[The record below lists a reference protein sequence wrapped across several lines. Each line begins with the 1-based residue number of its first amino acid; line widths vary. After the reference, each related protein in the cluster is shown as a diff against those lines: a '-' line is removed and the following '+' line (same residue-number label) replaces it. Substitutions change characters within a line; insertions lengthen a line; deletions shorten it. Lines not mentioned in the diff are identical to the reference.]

1 MILQGQG
8 ILCESGTLDKSTQVG
23 LVWDFS
29 TRSALLAR
37 APEAQPHGR
46 DHSDLVPDRE
56 AVSKNPPMSHARHA
70 REPLGR
76 ALKTA
81 GLMLGRGDVLGRY
94 EIEDMIG
101 IGGMAIVYRAKQL
114 TLGRSVALKLLA
126 AEFTSDDFRERFR
139 REGKLAASLDHSN
152 IVPVYDADEA
162 DGRLFIAM
170 RLVEGETL
178 AERVRRDGAIPSSK
192 TLALLNPIASAL
204 DAAHDAGLVHRDVK
218 PQNILLSRSDHP
230 YLADF
235 GIAKGDSTSATLTN
249 AGAFVGTVNYA
260 SPEQIC
266 GDELTARTD
275 VYALTVVL
283 YECLAGRVPF
293 LRETDV
299 AVLHAHLHDAPPGLP
314 VKNGHG
320 SLEAVNA
327 VIARG
332 MAKEPP
338 NRFRS
343 AGELLEAAELA
354 LAGTKLSATRPPS
367 NGRSAPVRDPEETWV
382 PAPAAPTAPAAT
394 NGNRAR
400 ASLARPGALLD
411 AAARAITGVPA
422 EALQTRGAKTAPA
435 AGAAIAD
442 LAPAPVAAPGRK
454 RSPRRVRRRRA
465 LAAVPV
471 VALGGALVLLLVPH
485 GGGSGLST
493 AQAGFVSLHYPAHW
507 RPAAAQAQS
516 GDGVRLT
523 SEADLS
529 GPGGAVLRAGHIS
542 APAAAGAGL
551 PPALSRSAAG
561 TPATIATTLDS
572 APGRLYS
579 GALKSGERFAAYVFA
594 GSAGDV
600 ALICEGPTS
609 AAVAGCSQVVSD
621 SRISEK
627 ILPAE
632 PDATVAAALRKGLSP
647 LEKTRAAVG
656 SALASSD
663 LATRAAGAARLAA
676 ADRAAS
682 KATLKINAEPR
693 RAKALQGLAAAI
705 VAEAGALDGLGS
717 AIHGRD
723 HTAYRSARAGVR
735 KAEASMKHSLAALK
749 VAGYGTKSAPLPA
762 LSLSPRIARSLPRA
776 KKVPSGSGGNS
787 SSDRARDRP
796 LSPPISPVAAEPP
809 AAGYT
814 SLRPR
819 QLTTAVGTPSPAPT
833 ATTAAR

>member
-1 MILQGQG
+1 
-8 ILCESGTLDKSTQVG
+8 
-23 LVWDFS
+23 
-29 TRSALLAR
+29 
-37 APEAQPHGR
+37 
-46 DHSDLVPDRE
+46 
-56 AVSKNPPMSHARHA
+56 
-70 REPLGR
+70 
-76 ALKTA
+76 
-81 GLMLGRGDVLGRY
+81 MLGRGDVLGRY

-235 GIAKGDSTSATLTN
+235 GIAKGDSTSATLTS

-332 MAKEPP
+332 MAKDPP

-435 AGAAIAD
+435 AGPAIAD
-442 LAPAPVAAPGRK
+442 LAPAPAAAPRRK
-454 RSPRRVRRRRA
+454 RSSRRVRRRRA

-471 VALGGALVLLLVPH
+471 VALGGALVVLLVPH

-507 RPAAAQAQS
+507 RPAAAQAQP

-542 APAAAGAGL
+542 APAAAAAGL

-561 TPATIATTLDS
+561 TPATTATTLDS

-579 GALKSGERFAAYVFA
+579 GALKSGGRFAAYVFA

-609 AAVAGCSQVVSD
+609 AAVAGCSQVVSA

-627 ILPAE
+627 ILPAGARRNRRCRTSQG
-632 PDATVAAALRKGLSP
+632 PV
-647 LEKTRAAVG
+647 AVG
-656 SALASSD
+656 EDARCRGVRPGLERSCHPRGRGGEVGRRRPRRLQGD
-663 LATRAAGAARLAA
+663 PEDQGGAAQGQGAPGPGGG
-676 ADRAAS
+676 DRRRGGR
-682 KATLKINAEPR
+682 PR
-693 RAKALQGLAAAI
+693 RARKRDSRPRPHRLSKCEGRREEGRGVDEALACR
-705 VAEAGALDGLGS
+705 AEGRRLRNEERTAPGTQPEPADRGGRCPGRRRSPPVPAGTRPS
-717 AIHGRD
+717 
-723 HTAYRSARAGVR
+723 S
-735 KAEASMKHSLAALK
+735 S
-749 VAGYGTKSAPLPA
+749 
-762 LSLSPRIARSLPRA
+762 
-776 KKVPSGSGGNS
+776 SGS
-787 SSDRARDRP
+787 
-796 LSPPISPVAAEPP
+796 
-809 AAGYT
+809 
-814 SLRPR
+814 
-819 QLTTAVGTPSPAPT
+819 
-833 ATTAAR
+833 TAAPSHQTGGGGTTGSVVHTRPPTPTHNGSGHTIPGTNGHYSG

>member
-1 MILQGQG
+1 M
-8 ILCESGTLDKSTQVG
+8 S
-23 LVWDFS
+23 
-29 TRSALLAR
+29 R
-37 APEAQPHGR
+37 AC
-46 DHSDLVPDRE
+46 
-56 AVSKNPPMSHARHA
+56 A
-70 REPLGR
+70 REELGR
-76 ALKTA
+76 TLKTA

-126 AEFTSDDFRERFR
+126 AEFTSDDFQERFR

-178 AERVRRDGAIPSSK
+178 AERVRKGAIPSSK
-192 TLALLNPIASAL
+192 TLSLLKPIASAL

-235 GIAKGDSTSATLTN
+235 GIAKGDSTSTSLTS

-266 GDELTARTD
+266 GEELTAQTD

-314 VKNGHG
+314 EKNGHG

-332 MAKEPP
+332 MAKDPP

-354 LAGTKLSATRPPS
+354 LAGTKLSATRPPA
-367 NGRSAPVRDPEETWV
+367 NGRSAPVRDAEETWV
-382 PAPAAPTAPAAT
+382 NLPVPPAPTAPAAP
-394 NGNRAR
+394 NGNRAARQR

-435 AGAAIAD
+435 VGAAIPD
-442 LAPAPVAAPGRK
+442 LSPGPAAAPPR
-454 RSPRRVRRRRA
+454 RRTPRRVRRRRA

-471 VALGGALVLLLVPH
+471 AALGGALVLLLIPH
-485 GGGSGLST
+485 GGGSGLNT

-507 RPAAAQAQS
+507 HPAPAQAQPR
-516 GDGVRLT
+516 DGVRLT
-523 SEADLS
+523 PEADLS
-529 GPGGAVLRAGHIS
+529 GPGGAVLRAGHVS
-542 APAAAGAGL
+542 APAAAAAGL
-551 PPALSRSAAG
+551 PPALSQSAAG
-561 TPATIATTLDS
+561 TPTTTATTLDS
-572 APGRLYS
+572 APGRRYS
-579 GALKSGERFAAYVFA
+579 GALTSGGRFAAYVFA
-594 GSAGDV
+594 GSAGDI
-600 ALICEGPTS
+600 ALICEGPTAS
-609 AAVAGCSQVVSD
+609 AVAGCAQVVSD
-621 SRISEK
+621 SRISAK

-632 PDATVAAALRKGLSP
+632 PNATVAAGLRKALSP
-647 LEKTRAAVG
+647 LGKTRAAVG

-663 LATRAAGAARLAA
+663 LATRAGGAARLAT

-682 KATLKINAEPR
+682 KATLKIKAGPR
-693 RAKALQGLAAAI
+693 RANALQGLAAGIA
-705 VAEAGALDGLGS
+705 AEAGALDRLGS
-717 AIHGRD
+717 AINGRD
-723 HTAYRSARAGVR
+723 HSAYRSARAGVR
-735 KAEASMKHSLAALK
+735 KAEASIKHSLATLK
-749 VAGYGTKSAPLPA
+749 VAGYGTTSAPLPA
-762 LSLSPRIARSLPRA
+762 LSLSPRIASSVPRA
-776 KKVPSGSGGNS
+776 RRSPRLPAGTRRT
-787 SSDRARDRP
+787 RARARPPPPPIRP
-796 LSPPISPVAAEPP
+796 LAAEAVAVALFTPARPHLPP
-809 AAGYT
+809 TAAGT
-814 SLRPR
+814 LSL
-819 QLTTAVGTPSPAPT
+819 APT
-833 ATTAAR
+833 ASTPAR